1 MKAVDF
7 RRFLRRNGR
16 RKNGEPGSLSLR
28 VLVVTDPKM
37 KPRRVEI
44 GLGTSDEA
52 EALARARVMLRAVYA
67 LGGKF
72 SSRLLVEGEDGC
84 CATVAGAIPEKAR
97 GEGKKLPLFDWG
109 KDGFTPT
116 RGGGKGLK
124 DGV

>member
-1 MKAVDF
+1 MKVRDF

-28 VLVVTDPKM
+28 VLVVTDPQM

-72 SSRLLVEGEDGC
+72 SSRLLVEGEDGRR
-84 CATVAGAIPEKAR
+84 ATVAGAIPEKVR

-109 KDGFTPT
+109 KRGLPP
-116 RGGGKGLK
+116 RGGVEMG
-124 DGV
+124 